1 MIIHLSDM
9 YKIYGLKNNRVS
21 ALKNINLEIGSGE
34 MLSIMGPSGSGK
46 STLMNI
52 IGFLDRP
59 TSGIYKFKG
68 RDISHLN
75 DNQLARLRNQY
86 IGFVFQNFNLL
97 SRSTA
102 LRNVELPMIYAGISP
117 GKRHSIAMELLEV
130 VGLKDRV
137 NHYPNE
143 LSGGQKQRVAIARAL
158 VNHPAVL
165 LADEPTGNLD
175 SRSGTE
181 IIRLFDTLNSIGVT
195 VIIVTHDSDV
205 AIQTR
210 RIVYIRDGEIVSDV
224 ASTNTNKDSRILPY
238 ETKLGMLGFAK
249 PHERN
254 GRDGFENI

>member
-1 MIIHLSDM
+1 MIIHISNM
-9 YKIYGLKNNRVS
+9 YKFYGLKNNRVS
-21 ALKNINLEIGSGE
+21 ALKHISLDIASGE

-52 IGFLDRP
+52 LGCLDRP
-59 TSGIYKFKG
+59 TSGVYEFKG
-68 RDISHLN
+68 RDISNLN
-75 DNQLARLRNQY
+75 DNELAVLRNQY

-102 LRNVELPMIYAGISP
+102 LSNVELPMVYAGIAA
-117 GKRHSIAMELLEV
+117 GKRHNIARELLEV
-130 VGLKDRV
+130 VGLKDRM

-175 SRSGTE
+175 TRSGTE
-181 IIRLFDTLNSIGVT
+181 VIKLFDTLNSIGVT
-195 VIIVTHDSDV
+195 VVLVTHDRDV
-205 AIQTR
+205 AVQTR

-224 ASTNTNKDSRILPY
+224 SGSSIKKDQKILPY
-238 ETKLGMLGFAK
+238 EIRPGVLGFDK
-249 PHERN
+249 PHEWN
-254 GRDGFENI
+254 GRDGF